1 MKHVFTVFKLFRISG
16 LQLFEIFQI
25 STAELT
31 SLLFDLDK
39 DDDDYNIIKHFLKR
53 TITLHFTT
61 INTRKCTMK
70 EQAYKNLEISTN
82 LKTHTNGNILLE
94 KEVKSREKR
103 VYGIYTINSPVIHI
117 FLGSW

>member
-1 MKHVFTVFKLFRISG
+1 
-16 LQLFEIFQI
+16 
-25 STAELT
+25 
-31 SLLFDLDK
+31 
-39 DDDDYNIIKHFLKR
+39 
-53 TITLHFTT
+53 
-61 INTRKCTMK
+61 MK